1 MIAIKLLLIED
12 ETKLVDALSYVLKKN
27 GYVVDTAFDGESGI
41 EMAATGVYDIII
53 LDRMIPNRDGLSL
66 LKELRAMGMETPVMF
81 LTAKDSPKDRVEGL
95 DAGADDYLVKPFFT
109 DELLARLRALA
120 RRKGKE
126 LTHNTV
132 TAAGLVFDPAR
143 CEVIKNN
150 EVIHLTLKE
159 SLLLELLLRNCG
171 QVITKDRI
179 MEKVWGYN
187 SDTEIA
193 NVDLYIHY
201 LRKKL
206 NTANIK
212 TVRGV
217 GYYLQE
223 DPDVSTVTP

>member
-1 MIAIKLLLIED
+1 MKLLLVED
-12 ETKLVDALSYVLKKN
+12 ENKLVDALSYVLKKN
-27 GYVVDTAFDGESGI
+27 GYVVDIAQDGESGI

-53 LDRMIPNRDGLSL
+53 LDRMIPGRDGLSL
-66 LKELRAMGMETPVMF
+66 LKELRSMGIESPVMF
-81 LTAKDSPKDRVEGL
+81 LTAKDAPKDRVEGL

-126 LTHNTV
+126 LVRNTV
-132 TAAGLVFDPAR
+132 TAAGLVFDPMR
-143 CEVIKNN
+143 CEVIKDD

-159 SLLLELLLRNCG
+159 SLLLELLIRNCG
-171 QVITKDRI
+171 QVITKERI

-206 NTANIK
+206 NTSNIR

-223 DPDVSTVTP
+223 DKDVSAVTP